1 MENKFSRRSF
11 FTFGLAGLAA
21 IPFLTKAANAVAADA
36 CPAKAPAG
44 KALASPTEGMGKSLE
59 YVLDANTS
67 KNALHKAGQSCSNC
81 NFYTVA
87 KAESGHA
94 PCAMMGNKFVT
105 NCGWCKSY
113 KAKAKA

>member
-11 FTFGLAGLAA
+11 FTVALASLSVV
-21 IPFLTKAANAVAADA
+21 PFLGKAFAADS

-59 YVLDANTS
+59 YVLDSNTS
-67 KNALHKAGQSCSNC
+67 KHALHKAGQTCANC
-81 NFYTVA
+81 NFYVVA

>member
-1 MENKFSRRSF
+1 MENKLTRRSF
-11 FTFGLAGLAA
+11 FSLGLASLA
-21 IPFLTKAANAVAADA
+21 IVPLFSKAFAADA

-44 KALASPTEGMGKSLE
+44 KPLASPTEGMGKSLE

-67 KNALHKAGQSCSNC
+67 KHALHKPGMNCANC
-81 NFYTVA
+81 NFYGVA

-94 PCAMMGNKFVT
+94 PCAMMGNKYVT